1 MRKVFLDN
9 LPKKNKNINWKLSV
23 GHKVKFIYED
33 IEGSL
38 KIIKYII
45 KNNHPYLEVEYNDKT
60 YLISSGEDSGFHP
73 LTPSIRNGWILTK
86 LKDTNTQTHKEDN
99 S

>member
-1 MRKVFLDN
+1 MRKMFLDD

-38 KIIKYII
+38 KIIKYIT

-60 YLISSGEDSGFHP
+60 YICSSK
-73 LTPSIRNGWILTK
+73 SIIRCSLGKILNKITK
-86 LKDTNTQTHKEDN
+86 DFKVEIGQTFKG
-99 S
+99 

>member
-1 MRKVFLDN
+1 MRKMFLED

-38 KIIKYII
+38 KIIK
-45 KNNHPYLEVEYNDKT
+45 
-60 YLISSGEDSGFHP
+60 
-73 LTPSIRNGWILTK
+73 
-86 LKDTNTQTHKEDN
+86 
-99 S
+99 